1 MKTDP
6 TRRRR
11 RSTGSIPPRSSR
23 RLSGQEIED
32 TIDRLTDEDEVEVRE
47 ASPEIDEDSC
57 AERDSAITDEAT
69 LSNTEAV
76 LREPSEDLE
85 NELEPE

>member
-1 MKTDP
+1 
-6 TRRRR
+6 
-11 RSTGSIPPRSSR
+11 
-23 RLSGQEIED
+23 
-32 TIDRLTDEDEVEVRE
+32 LTDEDEVEVRE